1 MERNCTSTMVVKYKD
16 NGEITAEVCY
26 THYGHEK
33 ELQHLWLS
41 KGKRQELAAKIQQG
55 MPRDRI
61 LSDVRDSVTE
71 DNLSREHLLERKDLS
86 NIQRA
91 FGLKKTI
98 NDTRTTWT
106 VSWPG

>member
-1 MERNCTSTMVVKYKD
+1 MERNCTSTMVVKYED
-16 NGEITAEVCY
+16 NGEITAEVCD

-86 NIQRA
+86 NIQ
-91 FGLKKTI
+91 
-98 NDTRTTWT
+98 
-106 VSWPG
+106 